1 MPVGNAA
8 NNDWEIRRYGEV
20 NTYDGREG
28 VDSLSFNRLPR
39 SYFNITQND
48 DGSVN
53 VDSVSGASAYY
64 QLKLVNMELLYFSF
78 GSTVVDLRTAFNT
91 SDQPSVINGTSN
103 GDNLTG
109 TERAD
114 SIAGLAGNDS
124 ISGLGGNDTL
134 QGGDGDDTLV
144 GGAGNDVLSGGA
156 GLDEARYSG
165 RLSDYTVNRSG
176 GLLTVS
182 TNSGDGRDSL
192 SQVERLVFSD
202 LALNLTVQAVAASL
216 AKGTVDRI
224 AELYVAFFNR
234 VPDADG
240 LQFWLQQFQS
250 GRTINSIADDFYAA
264 GVQYS
269 SLTGFSAT
277 MTNADFV
284 NVIYRNVLGRKDG
297 ADAEGLAYWTGELS
311 SGRASRGTLVNTIL
325 DSAHTFKGNA
335 TFGYVA
341 DLLDNKIT
349 AARALSIEWGLNWN
363 TPEEAIAK
371 GMAIAAAV
379 TATNSTDAV
388 ALIGLAPG
396 QISLGG

>member
-144 GGAGNDVLSGGA
+144 GGAGNDALSGGA

-396 QISLGG
+396 QINLGG

>member
-144 GGAGNDVLSGGA
+144 GGAGNDALSGGA